1 MGSSRSRKSS
11 RTSSKASEIPR
22 PTSPEVA
29 LYVNE
34 TYAQAYE
41 QRKRKEELSAL
52 EKRGLYAQDNDE
64 EESDS
69 ETEDEDGEE
78 LTQELGADIRKTL
91 KLIRKKDP
99 VIYDSSITFF
109 KPQEDTEKD
118 VVDSTKHSKK
128 ASSAPLHYKD
138 LVRQQAI
145 AGDVSSSDEGDEMEG
160 VQTYAEEQA
169 EIKKDFLSS
178 LRKEEHKEGSEEE
191 GDGLDGGLF
200 TMRKKGD
207 GGELGPE
214 NEVYDESMFRSKL
227 QKDELNP
234 EKFLEHY
241 LSSEGWK
248 DKTAVIPHYDDIVKE
263 DEEDAEAL
271 EKAEEFEHT
280 YNFRF
285 EEQGSSVIQTHARHI
300 DDTVRR
306 EDDSRKRKRAERK
319 SRKAYERQKKELE
332 LRRLKNLKQAEIE
345 QKLKKV
351 ARLVGKE
358 EGTIGLK
365 AEDLEGEFDPEEH
378 DKCMQAIFDEQY
390 YDEDSTDMEKP
401 TWDEDEDK
409 ELLAGLPT
417 DPEEEEEQ
425 DGGEAEKEDEEEL
438 MPEGEARQDEEEE
451 VLPKK
456 MTLEE
461 MRRRKQ
467 EYLDEL
473 YSLDYEDLIGDI
485 KCRFKYRRVQSND
498 FGLTADEIMV
508 ANDKEL
514 QQLVSL
520 KRMAPYADTE
530 YSVDRRLL
538 KNLKKSV
545 QETREENRRRKP
557 KEETRDSSEIQS
569 GEVEQPKKKRKRSKQ
584 KKTIEEGAMP
594 GEGEATLDEGSV
606 TQSKKAETEK
616 LEPVVAK
623 TADESEKKK
632 KHRNK
637 KKKSSDQNVFA
648 STGLPSSRLE
658 SYKLVKAAKK

>member
-11 RTSSKASEIPR
+11 KTSSQASEIPR
-22 PTSPEVA
+22 STSPEVS
-29 LYVNE
+29 LHVNE
-34 TYAQAYE
+34 KYAQAYE

-52 EKRGLYAQDNDE
+52 ERRGLYAQDNDA

-78 LTQELGADIRKTL
+78 LTQELDTDIRKTL

-99 VIYDSSITFF
+99 VIYDSSIAFF

-145 AGDVSSSDEGDEMEG
+145 AGDVSGSDEEDEMEG

-191 GDGLDGGLF
+191 GDSLDGGLF

-207 GGELGPE
+207 GELDPE
-214 NEVYDESMFRSKL
+214 NKVYDESTFRTKL
-227 QKDELNP
+227 QKDELDP

-248 DKTAVIPHYDDIVKE
+248 DKTAVLPHYDEIVKE

-306 EDDSRKRKRAERK
+306 EDDLRKRKRAERK
-319 SRKAYERQKKELE
+319 ARKAYERQKKELE

-351 ARLVGKE
+351 ARLMGKE

-365 AEDLEGEFDPEEH
+365 AEDLEGEFDPDEH
-378 DKCMQAIFDEQY
+378 DKRMRTIFDEQY

-401 TWDEDEDK
+401 SCDEDEDK

-425 DGGEAEKEDEEEL
+425 DGGEAKKEDEEEL
-438 MPEGEARQDEEEE
+438 MPEDEAGQDEKEEA
-451 VLPKK
+451 LPKK

-461 MRRRKQ
+461 MRHRKQ

-514 QQLVSL
+514 QQLVAL

-538 KNLKKSV
+538 KNFKKSV

-557 KEETRDSSEIQS
+557 KEETRDSSKIQS
-569 GEVEQPKKKRKRSKQ
+569 GEVEQPKKKRKRSKP
-584 KKTIEEGAMP
+584 KKTIEEEAMP
-594 GEGEATLDEGSV
+594 GEDEATLDEGSV
-606 TQSKKAETEK
+606 IQGKKAKTEK
-616 LEPVVAK
+616 PEPVVAK

-632 KHRNK
+632 KRRNK